1 MTDLLHHLLRR
12 SAARTPHA
20 TAVIDGGGPVTY
32 AELDRRA
39 NQLARLLL
47 SRGVRSGDR
56 VGLHLPRTADAL
68 VGVYGVLAAGAAY
81 VPLPPGVPMP
91 RLRTIATDAGIRVV
105 VAAHEDTDRLRTDL
119 GGPGSPVAEVVA
131 PQAAA
136 ELPGDAPEIAVEP
149 DHLAYVLYT
158 SGSTGNPKGVML
170 SHRNALAFVDWAAR
184 EFEVTEADRL
194 ANHAPLHF
202 DLSVFDVFAA
212 AWAGAIVVPVPTAT
226 AAFPRVLAEFVRDR
240 RITVWYSVPS
250 ALNLLVSRGG
260 LGADGLP
267 DLRLALFAGEVYPV
281 PLLRRAMEMLPG
293 TRFCNLYGP
302 TETNVCTYHHVP
314 RPLPRDCTALPI
326 GVPLPGVE
334 LCAET
339 DDGRPAGIGE
349 TGELCVRGAT
359 VMRGYLGDAERTA
372 QALRPAPDRPGVP
385 AYHTGDLVT
394 QDTEGHWHF
403 LGRRDSQIKTRGY
416 RVELGEVE
424 RALATHPAVLE
435 CAAVAVPDEEFGH
448 LIAAFVVLRDDHD
461 DVEATRLTAHC
472 RTILPGYMVPWQLR
486 TVADLP
492 RTSTDKIDYRRLK
505 ADMADMAD
513 PEDTEVSAHAQHR

>member
-1 MTDLLHHLLRR
+1 MTDLLHHLLRT
-12 SAARTPHA
+12 SSARTPHA
-20 TAVIDGGGPVTY
+20 TAVIDDGGHLTY

-47 SRGVRSGDR
+47 SLGIRPGDR

-68 VGVYGVLAAGAAY
+68 VGVYGALAAGAVY
-81 VPLPPGVPMP
+81 VPLPLGVPVP

-105 VAAHEDTDRLRTDL
+105 VAAQEDADRLRADL
-119 GGPGSPVAEVVA
+119 GGHGSPVTEVVA
-131 PQAAA
+131 PHEAA
-136 ELPGDAPEIAVEP
+136 EWPGEAPDIAVEP
-149 DHLAYVLYT
+149 DDLAYVLYT
-158 SGSTGNPKGVML
+158 SGSTGNPKGVMI
-170 SHRNALAFVDWAAR
+170 SHRNALSFVAWAAR
-184 EFEVTEADRL
+184 EFEVTGADRL

-212 AWAGAIVVPVPTAT
+212 AWAGAAVVPVPTAV
-226 AAFPRVLAEFVRDR
+226 AAFPSVLAEFVRDR

-260 LGADGLP
+260 LDAGGLP

-281 PLLRRAMEMLPG
+281 PLLRRAMEVLPDA
-293 TRFCNLYGP
+293 RFYNLYGP
-302 TETNVCTYHHVP
+302 TETNVCTYYQVP
-314 RPLPRDCTALPI
+314 RPLPADCVALPI

-334 LCAET
+334 LCAEA
-339 DDGRPAGIGE
+339 DDGRPAGVGE

-359 VMRGYLGDAERTA
+359 VMRGYLGDAARTA
-372 QALRPAPDRPGVP
+372 QALRPAPDRPKVP

-394 QDTEGHWHF
+394 QDAEGHWHF

-448 LIAAFVVLRDDHD
+448 LIAAFVVLR
-461 DVEATRLTAHC
+461 EEMAAARLTAHC
-472 RTILPGYMVPWQLR
+472 RTVLPSYMVPWRLR
-486 TVADLP
+486 TVAALP
-492 RTSTDKIDYRRLK
+492 RTTTDKIDYRRLK
-505 ADMADMAD
+505 ADM
-513 PEDTEVSAHAQHR
+513 EVGAHAQHR